1 MNIVPFNQTTLVP
14 ADLASAMTMFADIN
28 KDVITAPSFPV
39 LSIKGKVFTMNRDGI
54 KKIITKPNPDG
65 DEDEVAQAVGVV
77 VLRAN
82 MKAKTFYLKKFNN
95 TDSEGARPDCYSY
108 DGEKPS
114 PNATN
119 PQANK
124 CALCAHNQWGSRTGD
139 GDKEESKGKAC
150 AANARL
156 AVATPDKLDDPM
168 LLRVPPASLKNL
180 RDMVKELNARKV
192 MYNIV
197 ATRIGFDAAEASPK
211 LTFKAVGLL
220 PATVYPQLK
229 EMYDNEIVRAI
240 VGADDIGAD
249 SVVPHAEADGD
260 THVEAAAK
268 VIEKAKAPVAAP
280 AAAPAVAAAMESL
293 YDEPAAAEPAPA
305 PAPAKAAAK
314 AKPAAKKEE
323 SAAAQILTDMS
334 ALLGGFDD

>member
-1 MNIVPFNQTTLVP
+1 MNIIPFNQSSLVP

-28 KDVITAPSFPV
+28 KDVISAPSFPV

-54 KKIITKPNPDG
+54 KKIITKPSADG
-65 DEDEVAQAVGVV
+65 DDDEVAQAVGVV
-77 VLRAN
+77 VLRIN
-82 MKAKTFYLKKFNN
+82 MKAKTFYLKKFSNS
-95 TDSEGARPDCYSY
+95 DSEGARPDCYSY

-114 PNATN
+114 PNAAN
-119 PQANK
+119 PQAAK
-124 CALCAHNQWGSRTGD
+124 CALCAHNQWGSRVGD

-150 AANARL
+150 ADNARL

-180 RDMVKELNARKV
+180 RELVKELNTRKV

-197 ATRIGFDAAEASPK
+197 ATRVGFEAAEASPK

-220 PATVYPQLK
+220 PASVYPLLK
-229 EMYDNEIVRAI
+229 EMYENDVVRAI
-240 VGADDIGAD
+240 VGADDLGSDNAT
-249 SVVPHAEADGD
+249 PHADVGGD

-268 VIEKAKAPVAAP
+268 VIEKAKAP
-280 AAAPAVAAAMESL
+280 AVTAAMDNL
-293 YDEPAAAEPAPA
+293 YGEPEAEPAPA
-305 PAPAKAAAK
+305 KAVTK

-323 SAAAQILTDMS
+323 TAAAQILTDMS